1 MSNSNGVDMTNTNT
15 IPDWDTIFANLANE
29 IAAYDETLARLNDL
43 NQ

>member
-1 MSNSNGVDMTNTNT
+1 MTNSNTT
-15 IPDWDTIFANLANE
+15 PDWETIFANLAEE